1 MIKKGVPHNS
11 ISLLYLLKHW
21 IIFCFLLFIVAK
33 PVIIIISVIVESKY
47 EFYDNLVSE
56 NMEEIKEDN
65 IDDEK
70 IHQSFYF
77 KTRTFTALSLSYFG
91 GSNRFLSFEPD
102 IDLPP
107 PEL

>member
-47 EFYDNLVSE
+47 EIYDNFVNE
-56 NMEEIKEDN
+56 NTEEQKEDN
-65 IDDEK
+65 SDEEK
-70 IHQSFYF
+70 IHQSFYS
-77 KTRTFTALSLSYFG
+77 KTRTLTALSLSYFG
-91 GSNRFLSFEPD
+91 GSNRFLSFKPD
-102 IDLPP
+102 IHLPP

>member
-56 NMEEIKEDN
+56 NM
-65 IDDEK
+65 DDEK